1 MNGEKFI
8 IVEEQ
13 IRNKRNSYILVGV
26 CILIILLLSVA
37 LSYQIDSSKDGLIIG
52 IVVTTITI
60 PLNLL
65 TAKASIIMSVKGKE
79 IDYDCTDER
88 YLRVVRLV
96 EGLSIS
102 AGLPKRPDIYILP
115 TKIPNAFAGGL
126 SHNSA
131 YIGVT
136 EGLLDMMEDDELEGV
151 IAHEI
156 AHVLNLDIMF
166 STVVAGL
173 VSVMLIMAYMID
185 RIGRYGS
192 SSKRKSDS
200 NNVGQLILAI
210 TLLAIVI
217 KPFVRIIGKL
227 VQLAVS
233 RKREYLA
240 DATAVRLCGYN
251 EGLSKALEKLSGR
264 AHRYNRK
271 EINELGGDQMLAMYI
286 SNPGEKLNSL
296 FSTHPPIEDRINKLR
311 NMY

>member
-1 MNGEKFI
+1 MSEKPLI

-13 IRNKRNSYILVGV
+13 MKNKRNSYILVGI

-37 LSYQIDSSKDGLIIG
+37 IGYQMDSISSGLLIG
-52 IVVTTITI
+52 VLVIAIVI
-60 PLNLL
+60 PLNLFTTKL
-65 TAKASIIMSVKGKE
+65 AIMMSVKGKK
-79 IDYDCTDER
+79 INSDCNDLK
-88 YLRVVRLV
+88 YLRVVHLV
-96 EGLSIS
+96 EGLAIS
-102 AGLPKRPDIYILP
+102 GGLQKTPEVYILP

-126 SHNSA
+126 SQNSA

-156 AHVLNLDIMF
+156 SHILNLDVMF
-166 STVVAGL
+166 STIVTGL
-173 VSVMLIMAYMID
+173 VSVMIVMIY
-185 RIGRYGS
+185 IVEKFGRSGKKVS
-192 SSKRKSDS
+192 NSK
-200 NNVGQLILAI
+200 NNVGQIILII

-217 KPFVRIIGKL
+217 KPFVRLLGRL

-251 EGLSKALEKLSGR
+251 DGLAKALTKLSGR
-264 AHRYNRK
+264 AHQYSRK

-296 FSTHPPIEDRINKLR
+296 FSTHPPIEDRINKLK